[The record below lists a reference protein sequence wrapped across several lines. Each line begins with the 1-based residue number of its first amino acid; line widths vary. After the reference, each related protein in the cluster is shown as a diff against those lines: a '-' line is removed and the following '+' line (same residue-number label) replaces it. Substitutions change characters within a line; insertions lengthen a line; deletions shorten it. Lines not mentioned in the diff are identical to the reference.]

1 MSQNKNER
9 GAEVLSMEEYLKK
22 RQVLTARDNQTKKLC
37 LEEITE
43 DAVIELAQL
52 MYM

>member
-22 RQVLTARDNQTKKLC
+22 IMMSGNHLLNLINDILDMSH
-37 LEEITE
+37 I
-43 DAVIELAQL
+43 
-52 MYM
+52 